1 MSHCCYQM
9 INCTFPNYFVI
20 KKDSGFF
27 ISLNLEKGKQEIQN
41 RLRDLNLGSLRF
53 SKQSIII
60 SCIEYLDILRN

>member
-41 RLRDLNLGSLRF
+41 RLRDLNLHYLF
-53 SKQSIII
+53 SIH
-60 SCIEYLDILRN
+60 